1 MPGVLIIEAM
11 AQVGGMLLMGA
22 VPDPEKKVVYFTS
35 LNNVKWRR
43 PVKPGDQLRFEL
55 ELLQV
60 RGMMCKMQGSP
71 RSTARW
77 WPRRRWAP
85 WCATNDDAHPSD
97 GARARRGELGA
108 DVEIGPFAI
117 VGENCRIGDGC
128 VIAARATL
136 ERNVILGT
144 GVKVGIG
151 TVLGG
156 DPQDLKF
163 KGELTTVEIGDG
175 TTIREYTTINRGTT
189 QSYKTTVGK
198 GCFIMSY
205 VHLAHD
211 CHVGDGVILVNS
223 VQLAGHVT
231 VGDKAIIAGQSAAH
245 QFVKIGQYS
254 FVGGCSRIS
263 QDVPAVH
270 QGGRQSDQAL
280 RIEQRRA
287 AAQQLPEEV
296 VRELKRAYRLFFRSE
311 LNVSQAKERA
321 ATELK
326 PFPEVQELLRSSRRA
341 GAGWSSERAA
351 PHRRDRRGE
360 ASATTTSASSATCMA
375 RRSPAFFDAR
385 VERAEQVSRELG
397 VTAHPSLDAL
407 LDVVDAVTIV
417 VPTPAHFAV
426 ARECSGEGSTR

>member
-1 MPGVLIIEAM
+1 M
-11 AQVGGMLLMGA
+11 
-22 VPDPEKKVVYFTS
+22 
-35 LNNVKWRR
+35 
-43 PVKPGDQLRFEL
+43 
-55 ELLQV
+55 
-60 RGMMCKMQGSP
+60 RGRIHP
-71 RSTARW
+71 TALV
-77 WPRRRWAP
+77 
-85 WCATNDDAHPSD
+85 DAS
-97 GARARRGELGA
+97 AEIGA

-128 VIAARATL
+128 VVAARATL
-136 ERNVILGT
+136 ERNVILGD

-151 TVLGG
+151 SVLGG

-211 CHVGDGVILVNS
+211 CHIGDGVILVNS

-231 VGDKAIIAGQSAAH
+231 VGDKAIVAGQSAAH

-263 QDVPAVH
+263 QDVPPYIKAV
-270 QGGRQSDQAL
+270 GNPIKLYGLNSVGL
-280 RIEQRRA
+280 QRNNF
-287 AAQQLPEEV
+287 PEDV

-321 ATELK
+321 AAELK
-326 PFPEVQELLRSSRRA
+326 PFPEVQELLRFVEES
-341 GAGWSSERAA
+341 G
-351 PHRRDRRGE
+351 RG
-360 ASATTTSASSATCMA
+360 
-375 RRSPAFFDAR
+375 
-385 VERAEQVSRELG
+385 
-397 VTAHPSLDAL
+397 
-407 LDVVDAVTIV
+407 VVV
-417 VPTPAHFAV
+417 
-426 ARECSGEGSTR
+426 